1 MRILR
6 QKNHN
11 NTQLGDFELE
21 VWNYYKK
28 HKRDLPWRRT
38 TDPYHILISEVMLQQ
53 TQVSR
58 VILKYE
64 EFIKKIPTIESLA
77 KASKAEVLTLWQGL
91 GYNRRALFLKK
102 TCETLFAESLKS
114 PKSTSKDRTRIRAQ
128 TKSPQFPTT
137 REELLQLPGI
147 GQSTAGALLAFAF
160 NKPVPFIETN
170 IRAIFLYFF
179 FKESSS
185 VSDIHIYEL
194 LQETL
199 NHKKQKENP
208 REWYY
213 ALYDYGT
220 MLKAKLGR
228 EKTALHKQS
237 KHYNKQSTFKGSNRE
252 IRGAILRL
260 FTKHPKINEQKI
272 CALLNA
278 ELSHRTPADISKQ
291 VISNLASLEKEGFI
305 QKADAKASKTG
316 SKPSAQERKNTPPI
330 YTLSMV

>member
-6 QKNHN
+6 QKNYN
-11 NTQLGDFELE
+11 NTQLGDFERE

-28 HKRDLPWRRT
+28 HKRDLPWRHT
-38 TDPYHILISEVMLQQ
+38 TNPYYILISEVMLQQ

-64 EFIKKIPTIESLA
+64 EFIKKFPTIESLA
-77 KASKAEVLTLWQGL
+77 KSSKAEVLTLWQGL
-91 GYNRRALFLKK
+91 GYNRRALFLKRA
-102 TCETLFAESLKS
+102 CETLFEQN
-114 PKSTSKDRTRIRAQ
+114 PKKP
-128 TKSPQFPTT
+128 KFPTT
-137 REELLQLPGI
+137 REELLKLPGI

-160 NKPVPFIETN
+160 NTPVPFIETN
-170 IRAIFLYFF
+170 IRAVFLYFF

-260 FTKHPKINEQKI
+260 FTKHPKITEEKI
-272 CALLNA
+272 CTLLSS
-278 ELSHRTPADISKQ
+278 ELSHRTPVDISKQ
-291 VISNLASLEKEGFI
+291 VTSNLASLEKEGFI
-305 QKADAKASKTG
+305 QKTTN
-316 SKPSAQERKNTPPI
+316 KNTPPI

>member
-1 MRILR
+1 MPSNTDTKQLR
-6 QKNHN
+6 K
-11 NTQLGDFELE
+11 FERE
-21 VWNYYKK
+21 IWNYYKGN
-28 HKRDLPWRRT
+28 KRDLPWRRT
-38 TDPYHILISEVMLQQ
+38 TNPYYILISEVMLQQ

-64 EFIKKIPTIESLA
+64 EFIKKFGTIESLA
-77 KASKAEVLTLWQGL
+77 RASKAEVLTLWQGL
-91 GYNRRALFLKK
+91 GYNRRALFLKR
-102 TCETLFAESLKS
+102 TCETLFAESLKLS
-114 PKSTSKDRTRIRAQ
+114 KSTSKDKTKIRVQ
-128 TKSPQFPTT
+128 TKSPQFPAT
-137 REELLQLPGI
+137 REELLKLPGI

-160 NKPVPFIETN
+160 NTPVPFIETN
-170 IRAIFLYFF
+170 IRAVFLYFL
-179 FKESSS
+179 FKEYSS

-237 KHYNKQSTFKGSNRE
+237 KHYNKQSKFKGSNRE

-260 FTKHPKINEQKI
+260 FTKQPKITEEKI

-278 ELSHRTPADISKQ
+278 ELPHRTPADISKQ
-291 VISNLASLEKEGFI
+291 VTSSLASLEKEGFI
-305 QKADAKASKTG
+305 QKTDVKASKTG
-316 SKPSAQERKNTPPI
+316 TKPSLQGRKSTPPT
-330 YTLSMV
+330 YALSMV

>member
-1 MRILR
+1 MRSNIDTKQLR
-6 QKNHN
+6 K
-11 NTQLGDFELE
+11 FERE
-21 VWNYYKK
+21 IWNYYEGN
-28 HKRDLPWRRT
+28 KRDLPWRRT
-38 TDPYHILISEVMLQQ
+38 TNPYYILISEVMLQQ

-58 VILKYE
+58 VILKYK
-64 EFIKKIPTIESLA
+64 EFIKKFGTIESLA

-91 GYNRRALFLKK
+91 GYNRRALFLKRA
-102 TCETLFAESLKS
+102 CETLFAESLKS
-114 PKSTSKDRTRIRAQ
+114 SKSTAKL
-128 TKSPQFPTT
+128 KSPKFPTT
-137 REELLQLPGI
+137 REELLKLPGI

-160 NKPVPFIETN
+160 NTPVPFIETN
-170 IRAIFLYFF
+170 IRAVFLYFF
-179 FKESSS
+179 FKGSSS

-194 LQETL
+194 LQEIL

-237 KHYNKQSTFKGSNRE
+237 KHYNKQSKFKGSNRE

-260 FTKHPKINEQKI
+260 FTKHSKMTAQKI

-278 ELSHRTPADISKQ
+278 ELPHRTSSDISKQ
-291 VISNLASLEKEGFI
+291 VTHILTSLEKEGFI
-305 QKADAKASKTG
+305 QKAGAKTSKT
-316 SKPSAQERKNTPPI
+316 STKTSLQERKSTPPT
-330 YTLSMV
+330 YTLSVV

>member
-1 MRILR
+1 MPDNIDTKQLR
-6 QKNHN
+6 K
-11 NTQLGDFELE
+11 FERE
-21 VWNYYKK
+21 IWNYYKGN
-28 HKRDLPWRRT
+28 KRDLPWRRT
-38 TDPYHILISEVMLQQ
+38 TNPYYILISEVMLQQ

-64 EFIKKIPTIESLA
+64 EFIKKFSTIESLA

-91 GYNRRALFLKK
+91 GYNRRALFLKRAS
-102 TCETLFAESLKS
+102 ETLFEQN
-114 PKSTSKDRTRIRAQ
+114 PKN
-128 TKSPQFPTT
+128 PHLPTT
-137 REELLQLPGI
+137 REELLKLPGI

-160 NKPVPFIETN
+160 NTPVPFIETN
-170 IRAIFLYFF
+170 IRAVFLYFL

-220 MLKAKLGR
+220 MLKVKLGR
-228 EKTALHKQS
+228 EKTTLHKQS
-237 KHYNKQSTFKGSNRE
+237 KHYNKQSKFKGSNRE

-260 FTKHPKINEQKI
+260 FTKYPKITEEKI

-291 VISNLASLEKEGFI
+291 VTSSLESLEKEGFI
-305 QKADAKASKTG
+305 QKADVKASKTG
-316 SKPSAQERKNTPPI
+316 AKPSVSGRKGTPPT
-330 YTLSMV
+330 YALSMV

>member
-1 MRILR
+1 MKSNIDTRQLR
-6 QKNHN
+6 K
-11 NTQLGDFELE
+11 FELE
-21 VWNYYKK
+21 IWKYYLAN
-28 HKRDLPWRRT
+28 KRDLPWRHT
-38 TDPYHILISEVMLQQ
+38 TDPYHILVSEVMLQQ
-53 TQVSR
+53 TQVAR
-58 VILKYE
+58 VIPKYQ
-64 EFIKKIPTIESLA
+64 EFIKKFSNIESLA

-91 GYNRRALFLKK
+91 GYNRRALFLKRA
-102 TCETLFAESLKS
+102 CETLFEQSILQNQK
-114 PKSTSKDRTRIRAQ
+114 Q
-128 TKSPQFPTT
+128 PQFPTT
-137 REELLQLPGI
+137 REELLKLPGI

-160 NKPVPFIETN
+160 NTPVPFIETN
-170 IRAIFLYFF
+170 IRAVFLYFF

-237 KHYNKQSTFKGSNRE
+237 KHYSKQSAFKGSNRE

-260 FTKHPKINEQKI
+260 FTKHPKITEEKI
-272 CALLNA
+272 CTLLNT
-278 ELSHRTPADISKQ
+278 ELSHRTPDDISKL
-291 VISNLASLEKEGFI
+291 VTSSLASLENEGFI
-305 QKADAKASKTG
+305 QKMSSKR
-316 SKPSAQERKNTPPI
+316 APPI

>member
-1 MRILR
+1 MPCNIDTKQLR
-6 QKNHN
+6 K
-11 NTQLGDFELE
+11 FERE
-21 VWNYYKK
+21 IWNYYEGN
-28 HKRDLPWRRT
+28 KRDLPWRRT
-38 TDPYHILISEVMLQQ
+38 TNPYYILISEVMLQQ

-64 EFIKKIPTIESLA
+64 EFIKKFGTIESLA
-77 KASKAEVLTLWQGL
+77 KASKAEVLTIWQGL
-91 GYNRRALFLKK
+91 GYNRRALFLKR
-102 TCETLFAESLKS
+102 TCETLFEQN
-114 PKSTSKDRTRIRAQ
+114 PKKP
-128 TKSPQFPTT
+128 KFPTT
-137 REELLQLPGI
+137 REELLKLPGI

-160 NKPVPFIETN
+160 NTPVPFIETN
-170 IRAIFLYFF
+170 IRAVFLYFF

-237 KHYNKQSTFKGSNRE
+237 KHYNKQSKFKGSNRE

-260 FTKHPKINEQKI
+260 FTKLSKINEEKI
-272 CALLNA
+272 CALLNM
-278 ELSHRTPADISKQ
+278 ELSHRTPTDISKQ
-291 VISNLASLEKEGFI
+291 VASSLASLEKEGFI
-305 QKADAKASKTG
+305 QKTGAKASKNGTR
-316 SKPSAQERKNTPPI
+316 PSLQGGKSTSPT

>member
-1 MRILR
+1 MPSNIDTKQLR
-6 QKNHN
+6 K
-11 NTQLGDFELE
+11 FERE
-21 VWNYYKK
+21 IWNYYEGN
-28 HKRDLPWRRT
+28 KRDLPWRRT
-38 TDPYHILISEVMLQQ
+38 TNPYYILISEVMLQQ

-64 EFIKKIPTIESLA
+64 EFIKKFGTIESLA
-77 KASKAEVLTLWQGL
+77 RASKAEVLTLWQGL
-91 GYNRRALFLKK
+91 GYNRRALFLKRA
-102 TCETLFAESLKS
+102 CETLFTESLKLS
-114 PKSTSKDRTRIRAQ
+114 KSTSKP
-128 TKSPQFPTT
+128 KFPTT
-137 REELLQLPGI
+137 REELLKLPGI

-160 NKPVPFIETN
+160 NTPVPFIETN
-170 IRAIFLYFF
+170 IRAVFLYFF

-199 NHKKQKENP
+199 NHKKQIENP

-260 FTKHPKINEQKI
+260 FTKHSKINEQKI
-272 CALLNA
+272 CALLDA
-278 ELSHRTPADISKQ
+278 ELPHRTPTDISKQ
-291 VISNLASLEKEGFI
+291 VTSSLTSLEKEGFI
-305 QKADAKASKTG
+305 QKTDAKTSKT
-316 SKPSAQERKNTPPI
+316 SIKPSVRERKSTPPA
-330 YTLSMV
+330 YTLSVV

>member
-1 MRILR
+1 MS
-6 QKNHN
+6 KN
-11 NTQLGDFELE
+11 FETTI
-21 VWNYYKK
+21 WKYYSKN
-28 HKRDLPWRRT
+28 KRDLPWRYT
-38 TDPYHILISEVMLQQ
+38 TDPYHILVSEVMLQQ

-64 EFIKKIPTIESLA
+64 EFIKKFPTIESLA
-77 KASKAEVLTLWQGL
+77 NASKAEVLTLWQGL
-91 GYNRRALFLKK
+91 GYNRRALFLKRA
-102 TCETLFAESLKS
+102 CEALFAESLKS
-114 PKSTSKDRTRIRAQ
+114 PKSTSKA
-128 TKSPQFPTT
+128 KSPQFPTT
-137 REELLQLPGI
+137 REELLKLPGI
-147 GQSTAGALLAFAF
+147 GQSTSGALLAFAF
-160 NKPVPFIETN
+160 NTPVPFIETN
-170 IRAIFLYFF
+170 IRAVFLYFF

-185 VSDIHIYEL
+185 VSDIHIHEL
-194 LQETL
+194 LQKTL

-260 FTKHPKINEQKI
+260 FTKHPKITEQKI
-272 CALLNA
+272 CTLLNA

-291 VISNLASLEKEGFI
+291 VESSLVALVKEGFI
-305 QKADAKASKTG
+305 EKMDAKISKTNA
-316 SKPSAQERKNTPPI
+316 KPSRPSRKSTHTT
-330 YTLSMV
+330 YALSVV